1 MVLRKSQLITAA
13 VLAIAT
19 LAGCG
24 TWISDQIQDGDL
36 RGTVLI
42 QWDGQDKFIYRKWN
56 NPKPLSFRPSFFK
69 GSDAIIPDDMYTT
82 GGSVPQVFWGIPG
95 LSPWAL
101 GPAYIIH
108 DWIFEVRR
116 CKLPAPPEVR
126 DITFD
131 QSAMILAEVG
141 KELIDTGLVKDDMLG
156 AIVWAVRTNYA
167 RGLWETQ
174 KLPQECVRPP
184 RFRAARA
191 QIVANFEI
199 PPRRARLR

>member
-1 MVLRKSQLITAA
+1 MALRKSQFA
-13 VLAIAT
+13 VVSVLM

-24 TWISDQIQDGDL
+24 TWISDQIQDGEL

-42 QWDGQDKFIYRKWN
+42 EWDGQDQFIYRKSK

-69 GSDAIIPDDMYTT
+69 GPDAIVPDDMYTT

-108 DWIFEVRR
+108 DWIFEVHR

-141 KELIDTGLVKDDMLG
+141 KELILTGLVKDDMLG
-156 AIVWAVRTNYA
+156 AIVWAVRTNYV

-174 KLPQECVRPP
+174 KLPHECVRP
-184 RFRAARA
+184 RSVRSARGR
-191 QIVANFEI
+191 IVANFEI
-199 PPRRARLR
+199 PPKQRRLR